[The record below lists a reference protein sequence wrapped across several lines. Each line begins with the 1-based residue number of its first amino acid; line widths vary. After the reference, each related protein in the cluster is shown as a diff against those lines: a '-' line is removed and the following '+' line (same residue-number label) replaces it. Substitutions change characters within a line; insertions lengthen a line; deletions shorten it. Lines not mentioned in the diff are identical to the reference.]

1 MPWVLQPWNSTPVWV
16 DEEQNQGTANEYM
29 NQSQVDKNGNISGSS
44 GTVLPYGTTGTPA
57 SSVPWSAES
66 YSTGSYMPDPTGV
79 SSNWNDYLTML
90 KEISD
95 QNNQFNLQQ
104 VKEVN
109 AFNAK
114 EALKNRQWQ
123 ERMSRN
129 AHQIEVKDLLKAG
142 LNPVLSAGGQGAQV
156 GSGGVASGQKAVA
169 DSIYGE
175 GVQSFMTAAIN
186 AASAQNVARIYANS
200 NMAQAAMSS
209 SSRAQN
215 QAQYLDVLKSN
226 NSNSN
231 WTKIITSMLYGASR
245 MMQSVFYG
253 TAAQQWHKRRSY

>member
-16 DEEQNQGTANEYM
+16 DEEDNKGTANEYM
-29 NQSQVDKNGNISGSS
+29 NKSQVTQNGNISGSS
-44 GTVLPYGTTGTPA
+44 GTSGSYGTTGTPG
-57 SSVPWSAES
+57 SSVPWSGES
-66 YSTGSYMPDPTGV
+66 VASGSYMPDPTGV

-129 AHQIEVKDLLKAG
+129 AHQIEVKDLIKAG
-142 LNPVLSAGGQGAQV
+142 LNPVLSSGGQGAQV

-169 DSIYGE
+169 DSIYGQ
-175 GVQSFMTAAIN
+175 GVTQFMTAAIN
-186 AASAQNVARIYANS
+186 AASAQNVARIYSNS
-200 NMAQAAMSS
+200 NMAQAAMSA
-209 SSRAQN
+209 SSRSQN
-215 QAQYLDVLKSN
+215 QAEYLDVLRSN

-231 WTKIITSMLYGASR
+231 WTKILQSALYAGSR
-245 MMQSVFYG
+245 LLQSVFYG
-253 TAAQQWHKRRSY
+253 SATQQWHKRRSY

>member
-16 DEEQNQGTANEYM
+16 DEEDNKGTANEYM
-29 NQSQVDKNGNISGSS
+29 NQSQVTQDGNISGSS
-44 GTVLPYGTTGTPA
+44 DTSGSFGTTGIPG
-57 SSVPWSAES
+57 SVVPWSGES
-66 YSTGSYMPDPTGV
+66 VSSGSYMPDPTGV
-79 SSNWNDYLTML
+79 SSNWQDYLTML

-104 VKEVN
+104 VREVN

-129 AHQIEVKDLLKAG
+129 AHQIEVKDLIKAG

-169 DSIYGE
+169 DSIYGQ
-175 GVQSFMTAAIN
+175 GVTQFMTAAIN

-200 NMAQAAMSS
+200 NLAQAAMSS
-209 SSRAQN
+209 GTRAAN
-215 QAQYLDVLKSN
+215 QADYLSVLKQNNAASN
-226 NSNSN
+226 TTGLLKS
-231 WTKIITSMLYGASR
+231 IIYAVARIFT
-245 MMQSVFYG
+245 
-253 TAAQQWHKRRSY
+253 